1 MGSHVSLLIEWEF
14 RPIPRNRSQGYSKA
28 ETESKIPKRVRIE
41 SAICR
46 LYADGTRMSSVI
58 DAVMGKSK
66 RGFRAPALDADLE
79 ERRVRR
85 SSPIRGRASRA
96 LPVTSPRIEGISMG
110 TEGSLTHYV
119 RELYSPDSPRR
130 EEAARQL
137 WLRFSG
143 RLAAE
148 VRQRLDARII
158 RRAGMDDVLQSL
170 FAGFFAAAPGPDGP
184 PRNRAE
190 LWRLLVHFTMCKV
203 ANTANYHRAQCRDLR
218 REEFLGDVKAGADG
232 SRTSDPE
239 DFRGLDPADEAS
251 ARMEFA
257 RLLDLLPDD
266 LREVFVMRLDGYTN
280 AQIAAQIGRVE
291 RTVELRLRTIR
302 ALLRPHMGDVGLPPG
317 DESRRP

>member
-1 MGSHVSLLIEWEF
+1 MG
-14 RPIPRNRSQGYSKA
+14 A
-28 ETESKIPKRVRIE
+28 
-41 SAICR
+41 
-46 LYADGTRMSSVI
+46 
-58 DAVMGKSK
+58 
-66 RGFRAPALDADLE
+66 
-79 ERRVRR
+79 
-85 SSPIRGRASRA
+85 
-96 LPVTSPRIEGISMG
+96 
-110 TEGSLTHYV
+110 EGSLTGYL

-148 VRQRLDARII
+148 VRHRLDARII

-170 FAGFFAAAPGPDGP
+170 FAGFLAAAPGPDGP

-203 ANTANYHRAQCRDLR
+203 ANTAHYHRAKRRDLR
-218 REEFLGDVKAGADG
+218 REEPLGDIGADPYG
-232 SRTSDPE
+232 SRPRWLEPE
-239 DFRGLDPADEAS
+239 DFRGLDPADEAM

-257 RLLDLLPDD
+257 RLLDVLPNN
-266 LREVFVMRLDGYTN
+266 LREVFVMRLEGYTN

-302 ALLRPHMGDVGLPPG
+302 ALLRPHLEGVALPPG
-317 DESRRP
+317 DEPTRS